1 MDNDNKPAKFCY
13 PYPHAA
19 ITADCIVFGYDPNKT
34 LRVLLVK
41 RRNEPYKDC
50 WAFPGGFM
58 EIDEDLETCARRE
71 VLEETGM
78 ALGEVFQFR
87 SYSAVDRDP
96 RERVITVVHFAFEAP
111 AEVKGS
117 DDAAEAR
124 WFDIDNLPELAFDHR
139 TIIHE
144 LFEFLEDVIYND
156 LFFKYS
162 PEGIPIEALRKLT
175 TDILHLKELE
185 RPPIDDDTL

>member
-34 LRVLLVK
+34 LRVLLIK

-71 VLEETGM
+71 VMEETGM

-162 PEGIPIEALRKLT
+162 PEGIPMDALSKLT
-175 TDILHLKELE
+175 KDILHLKELE

>member
-1 MDNDNKPAKFCY
+1 MDNDNKPTKFCY

-58 EIDEDLETCARRE
+58 EIDEDLKTCARRE
-71 VLEETGM
+71 VMEETGM

-87 SYSAVDRDP
+87 SYSAGDRDP
-96 RERVITVVHFAFEAP
+96 RERVITVVHFAFDALV
-111 AEVKGS
+111 EVKGS
-117 DDAAEAR
+117 DDAAEAQ
-124 WFDIDNLPELAFDHR
+124 WFDIDNLPVLAFDHR

-162 PEGIPIEALRKLT
+162 PEGIPMDALSKLT

-185 RPPIDDDTL
+185 HPPIDDDTL

>member
-71 VLEETGM
+71 VMEETGM

-139 TIIHE
+139 NIIHE

-162 PEGIPIEALRKLT
+162 PEGIPMDALSKLT

>member
-71 VLEETGM
+71 VMEETGM

-162 PEGIPIEALRKLT
+162 PEGIPMDALSKLT
-175 TDILHLKELE
+175 TDILQLKELE

>member
-19 ITADCIVFGYDPNKT
+19 ITTDCIVFGYDPNKT

-71 VLEETGM
+71 VMEETGM

-96 RERVITVVHFAFEAP
+96 RERVITVVHFAFEALV
-111 AEVKGS
+111 EVKGS

-162 PEGIPIEALRKLT
+162 PEGIPMDALSKLT
-175 TDILHLKELE
+175 KDILQLKELE

>member
-1 MDNDNKPAKFCY
+1 MDNDNKPTKFCY

-58 EIDEDLETCARRE
+58 EIDEDLKTCARRE
-71 VLEETGM
+71 VMEETGM

-96 RERVITVVHFAFEAP
+96 RERVITVVHFAFEALT
-111 AEVKGS
+111 EVKGS
-117 DDAAEAR
+117 DDAAEAQ
-124 WFDIDNLPELAFDHR
+124 WFDIDNLPVLAFDHR

-162 PEGIPIEALRKLT
+162 PEGIPMDALSKLT
-175 TDILHLKELE
+175 TDILQLKELE